1 MIKIAVDAMGG
12 DRAPAEIVTGSIE
25 AARRSKGRF
34 EVVLVGDEKAIGREL
49 KHHHFIKDLPLS
61 VVHASEK
68 IEMDEPPASA
78 LRKKPDSSIA
88 VAVRMHKEG
97 KVDAVVSAGNTG
109 AVMATSLFLLN
120 RIEGVQRP
128 AIGSFMPHE
137 SGVCLLIDVG
147 SNVDC
152 KAQHLVQF
160 GVMGSIF
167 MSHIV
172 NIDKPRVGLLNIGEE
187 ESKGNEVIQE
197 SYQLLKTSPLHFI
210 GNVEGRGVMRGEADV
225 VVCDGFIGNVVL
237 KFGESLARMIALTL
251 KRKIGGNIAGN
262 IGAYLIRPKFR
273 KLLKIFDYQEY
284 GGAPLL
290 GVKGNCII
298 CHGRSNHRA
307 IRNAVEEACKMIQE
321 KVWHHIESQ
330 IMNMTGVVS
339 GKN

>member
-1 MIKIAVDAMGG
+1 LMKIAVDAMGG
-12 DRAPAEIVTGSIE
+12 DNAPREIVNGAIE
-25 AARRSKGRF
+25 AARRARDRY
-34 EVVLVGDEKAIGREL
+34 EVILVGDEKAVKKEL
-49 KHHHFIKDLPLS
+49 KSHHFIKDLPIS

-68 IEMDEPPASA
+68 VEMDEAPATV

-88 VAVRMHKEG
+88 VAVQLHKEG

-109 AVMATSLFLLN
+109 AVMAASLFILN
-120 RIEGVQRP
+120 RINGVKRP

-137 SGVCLLIDVG
+137 SGVGLMIDVG

-152 KAQHLVQF
+152 KPLHLMQF
-160 GVMGSIF
+160 GLMGSIF
-167 MSHIV
+167 MTHIM
-172 NIDKPRVGLLNIGEE
+172 NINKPRVGLLNIGEE

-197 SYQLLKTSPLHFI
+197 AYRLLSNSSLNFI
-210 GNVEGRGVMRGEADV
+210 GNIEGRGVMRGEADV
-225 VVCDGFIGNVVL
+225 IVCDGFIGNIVL

-298 CHGRSNHRA
+298 CHGRSNNRA

-321 KVWHHIESQ
+321 KVSYQIETQ
-330 IMNMTGVVS
+330 IKKMTGE
-339 GKN
+339 

>member
-1 MIKIAVDAMGG
+1 MMKIAIDAMGG
-12 DRAPAEIVTGSIE
+12 DNAPREIVNGVVE
-25 AARRSKGRF
+25 AARRAKERY
-34 EVVLVGDEKAIGREL
+34 ELVLVGDEKLIHKEL
-49 KHHHFIKDLPLS
+49 KSHHFIKDLPIS
-61 VVHASEK
+61 IVHASEK
-68 IEMDEPPASA
+68 VEMDEAPATV

-88 VAVRMHKEG
+88 VAVQLHKEG

-109 AVMATSLFLLN
+109 AVMAASLLILN
-120 RIEGVQRP
+120 RINGVKRP

-137 SGVCLLIDVG
+137 SGVGLMIDVG

-152 KAQHLVQF
+152 KPLHLMQF
-160 GVMGSIF
+160 GLMGSIF
-167 MSHIV
+167 MNHIM
-172 NIDKPRVGLLNIGEE
+172 NIKNPRVGLLNIGEE

-197 SYQLLKTSPLHFI
+197 AYRLLKNSSLNFI
-210 GNVEGRGVMRGEADV
+210 GNIEGRGVMRGEADV
-225 VVCDGFIGNVVL
+225 VVCDGFIGNVML

-298 CHGRSNHRA
+298 CHGRSNNRA

-321 KVWHHIESQ
+321 KVSYHIETQ
-330 IMNMTGVVS
+330 IKKFTGE
-339 GKN
+339 

>member
-1 MIKIAVDAMGG
+1 MMKIAVDAMGG
-12 DRAPAEIVTGSIE
+12 DNAPREIVNGAIE
-25 AARRSKGRF
+25 AARRARDRY
-34 EVVLVGDEKAIGREL
+34 EVILVGDEKAVKKEL
-49 KHHHFIKDLPLS
+49 KSHHFIKDLPIS

-68 IEMDEPPASA
+68 VEMDEAPATV

-88 VAVRMHKEG
+88 VAVQLHKEG

-109 AVMATSLFLLN
+109 AVMAASLFILN
-120 RIEGVQRP
+120 RINGVKRP

-137 SGVCLLIDVG
+137 SGVGLMIDVG

-152 KAQHLVQF
+152 KPLHLMQF
-160 GVMGSIF
+160 GLMGSIF
-167 MSHIV
+167 MTHIM
-172 NIDKPRVGLLNIGEE
+172 NINKPRVGLLNIGEE

-197 SYQLLKTSPLHFI
+197 AYRLLSNSSLNFI
-210 GNVEGRGVMRGEADV
+210 GNIEGRGVMRGEADV
-225 VVCDGFIGNVVL
+225 IVCDGFIGNIVL

-298 CHGRSNHRA
+298 CHGRSNNRA

-321 KVWHHIESQ
+321 KVSYQIETQ
-330 IMNMTGVVS
+330 IKKMTGE
-339 GKN
+339 